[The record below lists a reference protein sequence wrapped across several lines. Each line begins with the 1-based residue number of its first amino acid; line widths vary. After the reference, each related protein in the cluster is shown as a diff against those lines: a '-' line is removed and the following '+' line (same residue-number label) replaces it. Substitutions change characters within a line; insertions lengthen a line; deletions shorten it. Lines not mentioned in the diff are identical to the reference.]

1 MLSGWRMG
9 GAEERSGGGHGG
21 WGRESEAEAD
31 QEREIDGR
39 RRASRT
45 GKKVRKEGGEAQR
58 RGREATRTHGRAEK
72 RRGGR
77 VHAGGNVETLTCQ
90 EGNLEGGGPSRICI
104 RIEPWLG
111 QKGKQQTG

>member
-1 MLSGWRMG
+1 M
-9 GAEERSGGGHGG
+9 
-21 WGRESEAEAD
+21 RETEAEAD

-45 GKKVRKEGGEAQR
+45 GKKVRKEGGEARR

-77 VHAGGNVETLTCQ
+77 AHAGFNVSTLTESQ
-90 EGNLEGGGPSRICI
+90 EGKDVGPSASASSRG
-104 RIEPWLG
+104 W
-111 QKGKQQTG
+111 GKRVNSRRG